1 MSRPDVSA
9 SLPAAKFAQAL
20 ALHQQGQLA
29 RAQALYREVI
39 AAAPRYFDALH
50 LLGVVTVQA
59 GDVEAGLRWIGK
71 ALAVDPNC
79 AEALYNQGLAL
90 QQLGRMQAALSSF
103 DKAVALKADHA
114 LAYYHRGNVL
124 RALGQP
130 KGALASYE
138 RALDLQPEFAIAHY
152 NRGVL
157 LQEQQ
162 RWEEALASY
171 ERAVSLK
178 PDYAAAHLNRGLVLK
193 RLGQSAA
200 AIASYDRAITID
212 AGFVLA
218 YCNRG
223 VALQELKQWEGA
235 LASYDKALALAP
247 DRADVHLS
255 RGDVLQQLGRWED
268 ALASYERA
276 LRLKPDYADAWCN
289 RGNALLA
296 MHRME
301 EALASLDR
309 AIALNPDVPEIH
321 FNKSMALLLTGD
333 FENGWVQYEWR
344 LKRQGRGQVEFAQPL
359 WLGREDLAGKSI
371 LLHAEQGLG
380 DTLQFCR
387 YASLVARLGAKV
399 VLAVQ
404 EPLAN
409 LLGGLDGIAQV
420 LRPGEPL
427 PQFDYHCPLPSL
439 PLAFKTSLTTIPSSD
454 RYLKS
459 EPAKLAQW
467 RTRLGERTVPR
478 IGLAWRGNPKRSLDQ
493 ARSFSLSD
501 WIEHLPGGFHYVSLQ
516 KEPSEADRAV
526 LRSNPAVLNLGPG
539 LDDFTDTAAVCDC
552 LDAVLSVDTS
562 VAHLSA
568 ALGRTTWILL
578 PFNADWRWLLDR
590 DDSPWYPAARLYRQ
604 KTSGVWRDVFEGVAM
619 DLIAKFI
626 PRDML
631 S

>member
-1 MSRPDVSA
+1 MSA
-9 SLPAAKFAQAL
+9 SLLAAKFAQAL

-39 AAAPRYFDALH
+39 AEAPRYFDALH

-79 AEALYNQGLAL
+79 AEALCNQGLAL
-90 QQLGRMQAALSSF
+90 QQLGRMKAALSSF
-103 DKAVALKADHA
+103 DKAVALKADYA

-124 RALGQP
+124 RVLGQP
-130 KGALASYE
+130 KAALASYE
-138 RALDLQPEFAIAHY
+138 RAVDLQPEFAIAHF
-152 NRGVL
+152 NCGVL

-162 RWEEALASY
+162 RWEAALASY

-178 PDYAAAHLNRGLVLK
+178 PDYAAAHLNRGLVLQ
-193 RLGQSAA
+193 RLGQSVA

-223 VALQELKQWEGA
+223 VALQDLKQWEGA
-235 LASYDKALALAP
+235 LASYEQALALAP
-247 DRADVHLS
+247 DRADVYLS
-255 RGDVLQQLGRWED
+255 RGDVLQQLGRWES

-276 LRLKPDYADAWCN
+276 LGLKPDYADAWCN

-301 EALASLDR
+301 EALASFDR
-309 AIALNPDVPEIH
+309 AIALNPEVPEIH

-333 FENGWVQYEWR
+333 FENGWLQYEWR
-344 LKRQGRGQVEFAQPL
+344 LKRQGRGQRDFAQPP
-359 WLGREDLAGKSI
+359 WLGREDLAGKTI

-387 YASLVARLGAKV
+387 YASLVARLGARV

-409 LLGGLDGIAQV
+409 LLCGLDGIAQV
-420 LRPGEPL
+420 LHPGEQL

-459 EPAKLAQW
+459 EPGKLAQW
-467 RTRLGERTVPR
+467 RARLGERTAPR
-478 IGLAWRGNPKRSLDQ
+478 IGLAWRGNPKRPLDQ

-501 WIEHLPGGFHYVSLQ
+501 WIEHLPGGVHYVSLQ
-516 KEPSEADRAV
+516 KEPSEADRGV

-590 DDSPWYPAARLYRQ
+590 DDSPWYSAARLYRQ
-604 KTSGVWRDVFEGVAM
+604 KTLGVWRDVFEGVAM
-619 DLIAKFI
+619 DLIAKFNPASAI
-626 PRDML
+626 PAAIRT
-631 S
+631 